1 MIYFSND
8 SILIKKEWNEIENE
22 EVEEEER
29 EEKEVEREE
38 QKQEGEWDQQILFK
52 KINYWYSILTFK

>member
-29 EEKEVEREE
+29 EEKEVERGTET
-38 QKQEGEWDQQILFK
+38 GGRMRSTDIILK
-52 KINYWYSILTFK
+52 NQLLI